1 LESSARQQ
9 AWRHGEET
17 GGMGRECDSGGSV
30 TQKGGDICIH
40 VADSLLCTAETNT
53 RGKAVI
59 LQIKKKYL

>member
-1 LESSARQQ
+1 
-9 AWRHGEET
+9 
-17 GGMGRECDSGGSV
+17 MGRECDSGGSV